1 MITKAATERK
11 EIKIGADFI
20 VIDRVKGDKTLFRVV
35 INSTFCG
42 YLQFRD
48 GKYFRL
54 DATKI
59 HDLIFAKICQCLEN
73 DICT

>member
-1 MITKAATERK
+1 MNVKAATGRK
-11 EIKIGADFI
+11 QIKIGGDLLT
-20 VIDRVKGDKTLFRVV
+20 IDGVKGDSKLFRVMT
-35 INSTFCG
+35 NNTFSG

-48 GKYFRL
+48 GHYHRL
-54 DATKI
+54 DGSKI